1 MKKYLVLMILLCARG
16 LLIAGTQDFVKCNII
31 YMKPNVLYF
40 NAGGSDGVAPGESF
54 EIFYDERLVT
64 TGRIAWADEN
74 VSRSEE
80 LDSTVF
86 AEIYFCD
93 DLEVKINLFVPQANR
108 GGFINIPY
116 FSDLNLEPSAINT
129 ADEKMVGRLIHR
141 GLLTRDEN
149 GDIVPD
155 LAGAYEV
162 RALTYTFYIR
172 PDARFHSGKPVEA
185 TDVAY
190 SLEQLALSPKLTAAS
205 CFILGIKGAEE
216 FRHRMRNEISGLFL
230 INKKTISITLKNPFP
245 AFEEYLAGPAGYII
259 PRPGLAT
266 PGGSIVGAGIYKIKW
281 RNPDGLTLGAYAS
294 DAAAG
299 FLDSIR
305 FVRFTSVEEAA
316 LAFELG
322 RLDLISVLG
331 SPPPKFI
338 SREEHSSMLTK
349 SFCSVVL
356 GVNGRRDFQR
366 NQAFSRA
373 LSFMLDRETIIR
385 VILGGS
391 ARIPESPIPGF
402 GSGSEMDFNLNPDS
416 VDYYLNSIEKL
427 PSAVTLY
434 ISSRYPMLENVAR
447 YVAGQLRNK
456 GIRVEEKRTDLSFF
470 EQIDAGSRIDLYL
483 DYVNP
488 VSDDP
493 DCLIFPLYSIILSGQ
508 TNFLY
513 YDDDAFQTFL
523 DKLRIETDLD
533 RRNGIAHGLAQSLAK
548 DPPAVI
554 LCQPHLTT
562 IVKADIS
569 GFRPLEEGF
578 LDLRGTYIEFER

>member
-1 MKKYLVLMILLCARG
+1 M
-16 LLIAGTQDFVKCNII
+16 
-31 YMKPNVLYF
+31 LYF

-54 EIFYDERLVT
+54 EIFYDERVVA
-64 TGRIAWADEN
+64 TGRIAWADKN
-74 VSRSEE
+74 ISRSEE

-86 AEIYFCD
+86 AEIYFYD

-141 GLLTRDEN
+141 GLLTKDEN
-149 GDIVPD
+149 GDIIPD
-155 LAGAYEV
+155 LAGVYEV

-185 TDVAY
+185 TDVLY
-190 SLEQLALSPKLTAAS
+190 SLEQLALSPRLTAAS

-216 FRHRMRNEISGLFL
+216 FRHRLRNEISGIFL
-230 INKKTISITLKNPFP
+230 INKKTISITLKEPFA

-259 PRPGLAT
+259 SRPGLAT

-281 RNPDGLTLGAYAS
+281 RNPDGLTLGAFTS
-294 DAAAG
+294 DAGLA

-305 FVRFTSVEEAA
+305 FIRFANVEEAA

-322 RLDLISVLG
+322 RLDLISALG

-338 SREEHSSMLTK
+338 SGDEHTSIVTR

-356 GVNGRRDFQR
+356 GVNGIRDFQKD
-366 NQAFSRA
+366 QAFSKG
-373 LSFMLDRETIIR
+373 LSFMLDRETTIR

-391 ARIPESPIPGF
+391 AGIPVSPIPGF
-402 GSGSEMDFNLNPDS
+402 GSGGEMTFDFSPDS

-427 PSAVTLY
+427 PSVVNLY
-434 ISSRYPMLENVAR
+434 VDSHYPVLENIAR
-447 YVAGQLRNK
+447 YIIGQLRNR
-456 GIRVEEKRTDLSFF
+456 GIRAEERISDLSFF
-470 EQIDAGSRIDLYL
+470 EQSDAGSRIDLYL

-488 VSDDP
+488 VSNDP
-493 DCLIFPLYSIILSGQ
+493 DCLIYPLYSLKLSGQ

-523 DKLRIETDLD
+523 DKLRVETNFE
-533 RRNGIAHGLAQSLAK
+533 RRNSIAHGLAQSLAK

-554 LCQPHLTT
+554 LYQPHLMT

-569 GFRPLEEGF
+569 GYKPLEEGY
-578 LDLRGTYIEFER
+578 LDLRGTFIEYKR

>member
-31 YMKPNVLYF
+31 YKKPNVLYF
-40 NAGGSDGVAPGESF
+40 NAGGSAGVAPGESF

-190 SLEQLALSPKLTAAS
+190 SLEQLALSPKSTAAS
-205 CFILGIKGAEE
+205 CFILGIKGATE
-216 FRHRMRNEISGLFL
+216 FRHRITNEISGLFL
-230 INKKTISITLKNPFP
+230 INKKTISITLKQPFP

-470 EQIDAGSRIDLYL
+470 EETDAGSRIDLYL

-554 LCQPHLTT
+554 LYQPHLTT
-562 IVKADIS
+562 IVKSDIS